1 MRSRYVSHLGLPGG
15 ITVTEENGNIEAEN
29 QEFSE
34 SRRSSG
40 RNSLRRRSIAN
51 ARSRG
56 RKRGTPA
63 KFNGIH
69 RRRSRRLNW

>member
-1 MRSRYVSHLGLPGG
+1 MSGV
-15 ITVTEENGNIEAEN
+15 ITVAEENRKFESED
-29 QEFSE
+29 QKFSE
-34 SRRSSG
+34 MRRSSG
-40 RNSLRRRSIAN
+40 RDSLRRRSIAN